1 MDELHRSMV
10 NLLKPEFSAWRAE
23 VETLQERLGKVE
35 KTADPLPED
44 IVRLQQD
51 LKTLLKKITQTDEDA
66 SNLQADLKNPE
77 KVTGLIKLGLHPAL
91 QQSVE
96 EDPYRYGEAIA
107 PVISPAIRNQIRNS
121 RDEMVAALSPI
132 IGQTISKAI
141 ADAFD
146 DFRRRID
153 AQMKQN
159 LNLQGQVRRFLA
171 RLRGVSEADL
181 LIREALPYEIT
192 HVFLIQRQ
200 SGILL
205 KQVSS
210 RADREDP
217 DLISAM
223 LTAVRDFAGDAFGQ
237 AGSELEEIQFGEAHI
252 LLRSGLYAY
261 AAAVVEGAAPSGYA
275 GLMAHVVSEL
285 NVKYE
290 GSLRSFKGDMDA
302 LPDFGPELRP
312 LLRPGADELHGQA
325 AGAQL
330 DAGQKKLLGIGGCLT
345 LLLLG
350 MLVFGCIFAARL
362 LPVAFPAPTA
372 TPPAPTPIPSPTATP
387 VPPTPTASPTP
398 LLPTAAMPPSP
409 TPEAFYGVMTGNVW
423 MREQPDPA
431 SPANQVVVPI
441 NTRVELKA
449 VYGNWVNIAWVSEF
463 GSLEGWV
470 PAGFVGMPLGVPGQ
484 IVTPVE

>member
-10 NLLKPEFSAWRAE
+10 NLLKPEFSAWRTE
-23 VETLQERLGKVE
+23 VEALQERLGKVE

-44 IVRLQQD
+44 IQRLQQD
-51 LKTLLKKITQTDEDA
+51 LKTLLKKIVLMDEGA
-66 SNLQADLKNPE
+66 SNLQADLKNPD
-77 KVTGLIKLGLHPAL
+77 KVARLIKLGLHPAL

-153 AQMKQN
+153 TQMKQN
-159 LNLQGQVRRFLA
+159 LNLQGQLRRFLA

-192 HVFLIQRQ
+192 HIFLIQRQ

-205 KQVSS
+205 KQVSKF
-210 RADREDP
+210 ADREDP

-252 LLRSGLYAY
+252 MLRSGLYAY
-261 AAAVVEGAAPSGYA
+261 AAAVVEGNAPSGYA
-275 GLMAHVVSEL
+275 GLMANVVSEL

-290 GSLRSFKGDMDA
+290 GVLRSFKGDMDS
-302 LPDFGPELRP
+302 LPDFGHELSP
-312 LLRPGADELHGQA
+312 LLYPGVEELSGQA
-325 AGAQL
+325 AGTQL

-345 LLLLG
+345 LLLLAL
-350 MLVFGCIFAARL
+350 LVFGCIFATRL

-372 TPPAPTPIPSPTATP
+372 TAPAPTSTPHPSATP

-398 LLPTAAMPPSP
+398 LPPTATMPPSP

-423 MREQPDPA
+423 MREEPDPA

-449 VYGNWVNIAWVSEF
+449 VYGRWVKIAWVSEF
-463 GSLEGWV
+463 GSLVGWV

-484 IVTPVE
+484 IVTPE